1 MKQFLQKKAK
11 LVFLCM
17 LVLLTCTA
25 CANPRG
31 RDGKT
36 LADQIIASEE
46 TTIDASKINYKDIS
60 DKKLKKEIKKN
71 IKDGQYTIQPTTFK
85 NSMSKGWFEGLI
97 VWPIAQIINLISSK
111 TDAGVG
117 IILTTLLIQMLVFVF
132 TRKSQMSTQRMQAI
146 QPEIARIQ
154 NKYADKT
161 DEASKMKM
169 YQETQDL
176 YTKYD
181 IHPFGSM
188 LVTFLQFPVMIGMYY
203 ATMRAISVVNGSFLG
218 LDLSGTVMYGLKN
231 TKTNRIMLRL
241 KNMQNLRKRHRIQL
255 R

>member
-85 NSMSKGWFEGLI
+85 DSMSKGWFEGLI

-117 IILTTLLIQMLVFVF
+117 IILTTLLIQMLVFK
-132 TRKSQMSTQRMQAI
+132 RSKINIKIKQMSVL
-146 QPEIARIQ
+146 
-154 NKYADKT
+154 NCKW
-161 DEASKMKM
+161 
-169 YQETQDL
+169 
-176 YTKYD
+176 
-181 IHPFGSM
+181 
-188 LVTFLQFPVMIGMYY
+188 
-203 ATMRAISVVNGSFLG
+203 
-218 LDLSGTVMYGLKN
+218 LK
-231 TKTNRIMLRL
+231 KCKIFI
-241 KNMQNLRKRHRIQL
+241 KNMIFIHLVQC
-255 R
+255 

>member
-46 TTIDASKINYKDIS
+46 TTIDASQINYKDIS
-60 DKKLKKEIKKN
+60 DKELKKEIKKN

-85 NSMSKGWFEGLI
+85 ESMSKGWFEGLI
-97 VWPIAQIINLISSK
+97 VWPIAQIINLISAK

-117 IILTTLLIQMLVFVF
+117 IILTTLLIQVLVFLF
-132 TRKSQMSTQRMQAI
+132 TRKSQMSTQRMQEI
-146 QPEIARIQ
+146 QPEIQKIQ
-154 NKYADKT
+154 NSVAK
-161 DEASKMKM
+161 KMV
-169 YQETQDL
+169 
-176 YTKYD
+176 TKYQGHY
-181 IHPFGSM
+181 IIAWYGEY
-188 LVTFLQFPVMIGMYY
+188 I
-203 ATMRAISVVNGSFLG
+203 
-218 LDLSGTVMYGLKN
+218 LSGKRKYLDFLYQVGIGAKN
-231 TKTNRIMLRL
+231 SQGFGMIEML
-241 KNMQNLRKRHRIQL
+241 
-255 R
+255 